1 MVSLTKYTLHPNKAK
16 TKQPLPPPY
25 THLGRHPLP
34 HSLPFSFLHQPTHT
48 PTRFSPPP
56 PFLFIK
62 SLPFLPKTLKSCGF
76 LVLFTVSHLLL
87 RVSSSLRHLLRFSGE
102 IDGVQRRW
110 APASYGG
117 SKMSSGCF
125 ITSVPIPFLF
135 CSLRVVRG
143 GRKWFLFWVQQS
155 TKNHV

>member
-1 MVSLTKYTLHPNKAK
+1 MLNFLLPSFLSKNAAPSFSIHISFSLSLKHIHHLPHLTIFLHPS
-16 TKQPLPPPY
+16 T
-25 THLGRHPLP
+25 
-34 HSLPFSFLHQPTHT
+34 PFSSNLQ
-48 PTRFSPPP
+48 
-56 PFLFIK
+56 K
-62 SLPFLPKTLKSCGF
+62 SRIF
-76 LVLFTVSHLLL
+76 LVLLTVYHLLL
-87 RVSSSLRHLLRFSGE
+87 RVSSALRHLLRFSGE

-155 TKNHV
+155 AKNHV